1 MAEKE
6 DGENVLILIIDDD
19 SAHRLVARN
28 ALEQAGFVVEEAK
41 DGEQGFFAVLR
52 TRPDLVLLD
61 VMMPKFDGYEFCAE
75 LRRDPE
81 FMNLPVLM
89 VTALDDFESI
99 NRAFEVGA
107 TNFVTKPVNWVAL
120 AFQVKYVLRA
130 SQNAEELYKTK
141 QFMTLELE
149 EEQHKAKQLL
159 ALALESA
166 EAIHKKRGMAS
177 SAGLEPVIADDS

>member
-1 MAEKE
+1 MTARE
-6 DGENVLILIIDDD
+6 DRESVLTLIIDDD
-19 SAHRLVARN
+19 AAHRLIARK
-28 ALEQAGFVVEEAK
+28 ALEQAGFTVEEAE
-41 DGEQGFFAVLR
+41 DGKQGLLAVKK

-81 FMNLPVLM
+81 FMNLPILM

-107 TNFVTKPVNWVAL
+107 TNFVTKPVNWTVL
-120 AFQVKYVLRA
+120 AFHVKYILRA

-141 QFMTLELE
+141 Q
-149 EEQHKAKQLL
+149 LL
-159 ALALESA
+159 KLASESA
-166 EAIHKKRGMAS
+166 EVVHKKRRMFSRAD
-177 SAGLEPVIADDS
+177 LESFTADNS